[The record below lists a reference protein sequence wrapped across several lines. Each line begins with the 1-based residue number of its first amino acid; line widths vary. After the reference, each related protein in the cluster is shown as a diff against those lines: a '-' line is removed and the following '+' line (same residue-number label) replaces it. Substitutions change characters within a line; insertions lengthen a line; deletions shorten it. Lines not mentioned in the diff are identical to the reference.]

1 MESGGIGS
9 MTSYGRMTERV
20 KRSTGLI
27 MCLVLSFILLPGID
41 PAFAAAESPSVDPVK
56 NNDGICYIDP

>member
-1 MESGGIGS
+1 
-9 MTSYGRMTERV
+9 MTAYGRMTERV
-20 KRSTGLI
+20 KRSAGLI